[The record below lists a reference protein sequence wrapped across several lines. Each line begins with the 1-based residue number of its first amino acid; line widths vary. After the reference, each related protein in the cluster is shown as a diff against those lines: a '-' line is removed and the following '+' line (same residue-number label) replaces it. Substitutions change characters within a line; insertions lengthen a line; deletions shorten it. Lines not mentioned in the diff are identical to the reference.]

1 MDNKEE
7 IEVLYNDCY
16 GGWTLSNKAKELY
29 KLRKNNLSNTYISK
43 RSDPILIQIYYELGD
58 KFDDKFS
65 KTNIKKIDKIYE
77 KYYDIEEYD
86 GLESVIIN
94 YDKYNL
100 DKIKNKLNEILKS
113 NINNDEKIG
122 ELEKFMSNFE

>member
-16 GGWTLSNKAKELY
+16 GGWKLSNKAKELY

-65 KTNIKKIDKIYE
+65 KTNIKKMDKIYE

-100 DKIKNKLNEILKS
+100 DKIKNKINEILQSK
-113 NINNDEKIG
+113 INNDEKIS
-122 ELEKFMSNFE
+122 ELEKFISNFE

>member
-29 KLRKNNLSNTYISK
+29 KLRKNNLSNAYISK
-43 RSDPILIQIYYELGD
+43 RSDPILIQIYNELGD

-100 DKIKNKLNEILKS
+100 DKIKNKINEILQS

-122 ELEKFMSNFE
+122 ELEKFMYNFE